1 VPTDRRVETLSHYLV
16 GRPEFSL
23 DAIGRVATTLAPTDI
38 EQHAAD
44 IPVLHASGQV
54 RRLRQSFSEIVT
66 PDATT
71 PWWIM
76 LGGALAD
83 VEPYETLAMEAAAP
97 WSNRTAGVEGGLGQ
111 RFVTI
116 FVSSPHSVVP
126 HHIDYQHNVLVQL
139 AGTKEVTIGTIPE
152 TVVEQCVTSGVRNL
166 LVPPVRT
173 DTFVLH
179 PGDGLYIPPCT
190 PHAVT
195 GVDGISISFSS
206 MWNTT
211 WSETERMARYWNA
224 WLRRHGIPPRSPSGG
239 RMVDRA
245 KASTA
250 VRHGRKARRRM
261 AT

>member
-1 VPTDRRVETLSHYLV
+1 VHTDRRVETLSHGLV
-16 GRPEFSL
+16 GRPEFTL
-23 DAIGRVATTLAPTDI
+23 DAIGRVAAGLNPADI
-38 EQHAAD
+38 EQHEAD

-54 RRLRQSFSEIVT
+54 RRLRQSFWEIVT

-76 LGGALAD
+76 LAGALAD
-83 VEPYETLAMEAAAP
+83 VAPYDALATEVAAP
-97 WSNRTAGVEGGLGQ
+97 WSNPTAQVEGGLGQ

-116 FVSSPHSVVP
+116 FVSSPDSVVP

-152 TVVEQCVTSGVRNL
+152 PVVEQCVASGVRNL
-166 LVPPVRT
+166 LVPPLRT
-173 DTFVLH
+173 ETFVLG

-190 PHAVT
+190 PHAVI
-195 GVDGISISFSS
+195 GLDGISISFSS

-239 RMVDRA
+239 RIMDRA

-250 VRHGRKARRRM
+250 VRHGRKARRRV